1 MVVKHKKEYFEN
13 LIIATQNLFGI
24 SVSLIFQISMQRV
37 EILLKNKKIAAVLN
51 SYFDSV
57 TDSLDLFPQST
68 QINNENTDPFQKILK
83 RFHIHQSFFKITQ
96 LAKEA
101 VEGLPSSNATA
112 GVIPIKILKQ
122 SGITFEYLTCCINE
136 AIYTSK
142 FLFYKT
148 VKYSICPQEERS
160 S

>member
-51 SYFDSV
+51 DFDSV
-57 TDSLDLFPQST
+57 TDSLDLFPWST
-68 QINNENTDPFQKILK
+68 QINNENTDPFQNILK
-83 RFHIHQSFFKITQ
+83 RFHIHQSSFKITQ

-101 VEGLPSSNATA
+101 VEGLPSNNATA
-112 GVIPIKILKQ
+112 GVIPIKILKE

>member
-37 EILLKNKKIAAVLN
+37 ESLLKNKKIAAVLN
-51 SYFDSV
+51 YFDSV
-57 TDSLDLFPQST
+57 TDSLDLFPWST
-68 QINNENTDPFQKILK
+68 QINNENTDPFQNILK
-83 RFHIHQSFFKITQ
+83 RFHIHQSSFKITQ

-101 VEGLPSSNATA
+101 VEGLPSNNATA

>member
-51 SYFDSV
+51 YFDSV
-57 TDSLDLFPQST
+57 TDSLDLFPWST
-68 QINNENTDPFQKILK
+68 QINNENTDPFQNILK
-83 RFHIHQSFFKITQ
+83 RFHIHQSSFKITQ

-101 VEGLPSSNATA
+101 VEGLPSNNATA
-112 GVIPIKILKQ
+112 GVIPIKILKE

-136 AIYTSK
+136 VIYTSK

>member
-51 SYFDSV
+51 YFDSV
-57 TDSLDLFPQST
+57 TDSFDLFPWST
-68 QINNENTDPFQKILK
+68 QINNENTDPFQNILK
-83 RFHIHQSFFKITQ
+83 GFHIHQSSFKITQ

-101 VEGLPSSNATA
+101 VEGLPSNNATA
-112 GVIPIKILKQ
+112 GVIPIKILKE

>member
-51 SYFDSV
+51 YFDSV
-57 TDSLDLFPQST
+57 TDSLDLFPWST
-68 QINNENTDPFQKILK
+68 QINNENTDPFQNILK
-83 RFHIHQSFFKITQ
+83 RFHIHQSSFKITQ

-101 VEGLPSSNATA
+101 VEGLPSNNATA
-112 GVIPIKILKQ
+112 GVIPIKILKE
-122 SGITFEYLTCCINE
+122 SGITFEYLTCYINE

>member
-13 LIIATQNLFGI
+13 LIIATQNLFRI

-51 SYFDSV
+51 YFDSV
-57 TDSLDLFPQST
+57 TDSLDLFPWST
-68 QINNENTDPFQKILK
+68 QINNENTDPFQNILK
-83 RFHIHQSFFKITQ
+83 RFHIHQSSFKITQ

-101 VEGLPSSNATA
+101 VEGLPSNNATA
-112 GVIPIKILKQ
+112 GVIPIKILKE

>member
-13 LIIATQNLFGI
+13 LNIATQNLFGI

-51 SYFDSV
+51 YFDSV
-57 TDSLDLFPQST
+57 TDSLDLFPWST
-68 QINNENTDPFQKILK
+68 QINNENTDPFQNILK
-83 RFHIHQSFFKITQ
+83 RFHIHQSSFKITQ

-101 VEGLPSSNATA
+101 VEGLPSNNATA
-112 GVIPIKILKQ
+112 GVIPIKILKE

>member
-51 SYFDSV
+51 YFDSV
-57 TDSLDLFPQST
+57 TDSLDLFPWST
-68 QINNENTDPFQKILK
+68 QINNENTDPFQNILK
-83 RFHIHQSFFKITQ
+83 RFHIHQSSFKITQ

-101 VEGLPSSNATA
+101 VEGLPSNNATA
-112 GVIPIKILKQ
+112 GVIPIKILKKV
-122 SGITFEYLTCCINE
+122 EL
-136 AIYTSK
+136 
-142 FLFYKT
+142 LL
-148 VKYSICPQEERS
+148 SI
-160 S
+160 

>member
-51 SYFDSV
+51 YFDSV
-57 TDSLDLFPQST
+57 TDSFDLFPWST
-68 QINNENTDPFQKILK
+68 QINNENTDPFQNILK
-83 RFHIHQSFFKITQ
+83 RFHIHQSSFKITQ

-101 VEGLPSSNATA
+101 VEGLPSNNATA
-112 GVIPIKILKQ
+112 GVIPIKILKER
-122 SGITFEYLTCCINE
+122 GITFEYLTCCINE
-136 AIYTSK
+136 VIYTSK

>member
-51 SYFDSV
+51 YFDSV
-57 TDSLDLFPQST
+57 TDSLDLFPWST
-68 QINNENTDPFQKILK
+68 QINNENTDPFQNILK
-83 RFHIHQSFFKITQ
+83 RFHIHQSSFKISQ

-101 VEGLPSSNATA
+101 VEGLPSNNATA
-112 GVIPIKILKQ
+112 GVIPIKILKE

-136 AIYTSK
+136 AIYASK

>member
-51 SYFDSV
+51 YFDSV
-57 TDSLDLFPQST
+57 TDSLDLFPWST
-68 QINNENTDPFQKILK
+68 QINNENTDPFQNILK
-83 RFHIHQSFFKITQ
+83 RFHIHQSSFKITQ

-101 VEGLPSSNATA
+101 VEGLPSNNATA
-112 GVIPIKILKQ
+112 RVIPIKILKE

>member
-13 LIIATQNLFGI
+13 LIIAIQNLFGI

-51 SYFDSV
+51 YFDSV
-57 TDSLDLFPQST
+57 TDSLDLFPWST
-68 QINNENTDPFQKILK
+68 QINNENTDPFQNILK
-83 RFHIHQSFFKITQ
+83 RFHIHQSSFKITQ

-101 VEGLPSSNATA
+101 VEGLPSNNATA
-112 GVIPIKILKQ
+112 GVIPIKILKE
-122 SGITFEYLTCCINE
+122 SGITFEYLNCCINE